1 MVHAMVL
8 LDVRRPSVLAA
19 VLVTLAVW
27 PAVAQEGRF
36 DAQAFRPLGAPQ
48 DVVAVGQSRALSPS
62 SVAAGAFLHFALDPL
77 VLKAHGS
84 EVKALSVVGPR
95 LQLDVAAS
103 MGVTEGVEA
112 GLTVP
117 LVLAQGSDNLEA
129 LGSEGKVRSFA
140 LGDVRLR
147 GKVAIPGL
155 RRRAEEAGWGAA
167 LTLGVGLPTGSR
179 EAFAGEG
186 ALTWTP
192 GAVVDYRFD
201 SGALLALDAGLW
213 LRPSHEFLGVRWG
226 NAATL
231 GLGAEVPVSRGLG
244 VTAVGTLTGSTPLE
258 TRQGQARQV
267 PVEGLVGLRWY
278 SPMGLTFTV
287 GGGGG
292 CGCSLTAPTLRFFS
306 SVVWV
311 PYRGTEWHALERYKQ
326 PPRPPPPTAATGTT
340 RTPSPVPVDTD
351 GDGVVDGR
359 DACPRHAAGPEGREG
374 CPRVRVEGG
383 HLVLLEPVRFAT
395 GQEVP
400 LPDSLPLL
408 EEVAA
413 LLLSHRGVVRVR
425 VEASTAPG
433 PSEALALAL
442 ARRRAATVRRHL
454 LDSGVAEERL
464 CAVGLTREP
473 REGGTGQH
481 LAFVVE
487 SGRGSLPPCP
497 GGVDTALSPGE
508 MEGAREVRNRAT
520 AAARRLRRLGA
531 WLVLGLRVEGERVR
545 LLGVRAHEGAGAEV
559 DAARAEDLRPLLEAA
574 LYHYVRG
581 HQGEVVLTLRRGQ
594 GMWTEE
600 ALSTGP
606 VLQASVPQAPYE
618 AFLRNQGQALQAAD
632 VSEEARREGF
642 TALKRMGNWLLLQP
656 DEALEKASSSP
667 RARYVE
673 LLDEE
678 RQREVRWQ
686 AVQRKLAEYEEWG
699 RRMLATYSP
708 PPRRVA
714 PGYLV
719 SELPLREQS
728 LRALGDATLAWAY
741 AHTEDPDFLK
751 RTPEEVALYLLASR
765 SALAHVVHL
774 GRTAPVHLD
783 YTEALDPEVY
793 TTEELLLELLVGLT
807 PGAGEVTDAHAAYS
821 GRSLTGHALG
831 DAERVLCAVGVVL
844 PLVNG
849 KVLKEAGEAGLHRFA
864 LLTGRSLEVQ
874 VLSRVVALLSPTEAR
889 EVERLMAAAAKGQ
902 TFSDEELRFL
912 QRVARGL
919 EAPLRE
925 ATEALKAGQK
935 VPLLGARSLADGSRL
950 LPGSPAHKAQRW
962 IDYQFRHPDKYRHFS
977 FQPDPDWE
985 RMYDTLLK
993 NRPAGNAFENAMLQT
1008 GKYERNT
1015 AMMMPPP
1022 GSGTQGFMPDSV
1034 KGNPVELVWG
1044 QPYPFVEAK
1053 ARKELSL
1060 SGNLEAMIDYIDEYG
1075 GHIELWVRSAQHADG
1090 PTRLSGP
1097 LLRRLRV
1104 LQGAGKA
1111 SVRPHP

>member
-1 MVHAMVL
+1 M
-8 LDVRRPSVLAA
+8 RRPTS
-19 VLVTLAVW
+19 LAVILLALTV
-27 PAVAQEGRF
+27 PAAAQEGRF
-36 DAQAFRPLGAPQ
+36 DAQALRPLGAPQ
-48 DVVAVGQSRALSPS
+48 DVVGVGQSRALSAHAVS
-62 SVAAGAFLHFALDPL
+62 AGAFLHFALDPL

-95 LQLDVAAS
+95 LQLDLLASVGVA
-103 MGVTEGVEA
+103 EGVEA

-129 LGSEGKVRSFA
+129 LGSEGRVRSFA
-140 LGDVRLR
+140 LGDLRLR
-147 GKVAIPGL
+147 GKAAVPGL
-155 RRRAEEAGWGAA
+155 RRRAEDAGWGAA

-201 SGALLALDAGLW
+201 SGALLTLDAGLW

-231 GLGAEVPVSRGLG
+231 GLGAEVPVLRGLG

-258 TRQGQARQV
+258 AQQGHARQV

-292 CGCSLTAPTLRFFS
+292 CGCSLTAPTLRLFS

-326 PPRPPPPTAATGTT
+326 PPRPPPPTPAAAT
-340 RTPSPVPVDTD
+340 RAPPPVPVDAD
-351 GDGVVDGR
+351 GDGVVDAR
-359 DACPRHAAGPEGREG
+359 DACPRPTAGPGGREG
-374 CPRVRVEGG
+374 CPRVRVEAG

-395 GQEVP
+395 GQEVL
-400 LPDSLPLL
+400 LPESLPVL

-413 LLLSHRGVVRVR
+413 LLLSHPEVRRVR
-425 VEASTAPG
+425 VEASGAPG
-433 PSEALALAL
+433 PSEALALGL
-442 ARRRAATVRRHL
+442 AHRRAATVRGHL
-454 LDSGVAEERL
+454 LDSGVAVERV
-464 CAVGLTREP
+464 CAVGRMREP

-481 LAFVVE
+481 LGFVVE
-487 SGRGSLPPCP
+487 SEQGPLPPCP
-497 GGVDTALSPGE
+497 GEAETGTWE
-508 MEGAREVRNRAT
+508 MEGGREVRTRAT
-520 AAARRLRRLGA
+520 AAARGLKRMGA
-531 WLVLGLRVEGERVR
+531 WLALGLRVEGQRVR
-545 LLGVRAHEGAGAEV
+545 WLSVRAHEGMGAEV
-559 DAARAEDLRPLLEAA
+559 GAARAEDLRPLLESA

-581 HQGEVVLTLRRGQ
+581 QRGEVVLTLRRGQ
-594 GMWTEE
+594 HMWTEE

-618 AFLRNQGQALQAAD
+618 AFLRNQREKLQAPGL
-632 VSEEARREGF
+632 SEEARREGF
-642 TALKRMGNWLLLQP
+642 TALKRMEGWVLLRA
-656 DEALEKASSSP
+656 DEALEKASASP
-667 RARYVE
+667 LARYAE

-678 RQREVRWQ
+678 RRREVRWQ

-699 RRMLATYSP
+699 KRMLATYSP

-719 SELPLREQS
+719 SERPLREQS

-741 AHTEDPDFLK
+741 AHTEDADFLK

-765 SALAHVVHL
+765 SALATVVHL
-774 GRTAPVHLD
+774 GRMAPVHLD

-821 GRSLTGHALG
+821 GRSLTGHALS
-831 DAERVLCAVGVVL
+831 DNERMLCAVGVVL
-844 PLVNG
+844 PLLNL
-849 KVLKEAGEAGLHRFA
+849 KALKEAGEAGLQRFA

-874 VLSRVVALLSPTEAR
+874 VLSRVAAHLSPAEAR
-889 EVERLMAAAAKGQ
+889 EVERLMAAAARGH
-902 TFSDEELRFL
+902 TFTEEQLHFL

-925 ATEALKAGQK
+925 AAEALKAGQK
-935 VPLLGARSLADGSRL
+935 VPLLGARTLADGSRL

-977 FQPDPDWE
+977 FQPDADWE
-985 RMYDTLLK
+985 RMYDTILK
-993 NRPAGNAFENAMLQT
+993 NRPAGNTFEDAILQA
-1008 GKYERNT
+1008 GKYERNS

-1022 GSGTQGFMPDSV
+1022 GSEAQGFVPDSV

-1053 ARKELSL
+1053 ARKELSV
-1060 SGNLEAMIDYIDEYG
+1060 SGNLKAMIRYVQKNG
-1075 GHIELWVRSAQHADG
+1075 GHLELWVRSARHPDG
-1090 PTRLSGP
+1090 PTRLSKP
-1097 LLRRLRV
+1097 LLDALNE
-1104 LQGAGKA
+1104 LKQQGKA
-1111 SVRPHP
+1111 VVKPYP

>member
-1 MVHAMVL
+1 
-8 LDVRRPSVLAA
+8 
-19 VLVTLAVW
+19 
-27 PAVAQEGRF
+27 
-36 DAQAFRPLGAPQ
+36 
-48 DVVAVGQSRALSPS
+48 
-62 SVAAGAFLHFALDPL
+62 
-77 VLKAHGS
+77 
-84 EVKALSVVGPR
+84 
-95 LQLDVAAS
+95 
-103 MGVTEGVEA
+103 
-112 GLTVP
+112 
-117 LVLAQGSDNLEA
+117 
-129 LGSEGKVRSFA
+129 
-140 LGDVRLR
+140 
-147 GKVAIPGL
+147 
-155 RRRAEEAGWGAA
+155 
-167 LTLGVGLPTGSR
+167 
-179 EAFAGEG
+179 
-186 ALTWTP
+186 
-192 GAVVDYRFD
+192 
-201 SGALLALDAGLW
+201 
-213 LRPSHEFLGVRWG
+213 
-226 NAATL
+226 
-231 GLGAEVPVSRGLG
+231 
-244 VTAVGTLTGSTPLE
+244 
-258 TRQGQARQV
+258 
-267 PVEGLVGLRWY
+267 
-278 SPMGLTFTV
+278 
-287 GGGGG
+287 
-292 CGCSLTAPTLRFFS
+292 
-306 SVVWV
+306 
-311 PYRGTEWHALERYKQ
+311 
-326 PPRPPPPTAATGTT
+326 
-340 RTPSPVPVDTD
+340 VPVDTD
-351 GDGVVDGR
+351 GDGVVDAR
-359 DACPRHAAGPEGREG
+359 DACPRHAAGPGGREG

-383 HLVLLEPVRFAT
+383 HLVLQEPVRFAT
-395 GQEVP
+395 GQEVL
-400 LPDSLPLL
+400 LPESLPLL
-408 EEVAA
+408 EVVAA

-425 VEASTAPG
+425 VEASSAPG
-433 PSEALALAL
+433 PSGALALAL

-464 CAVGLTREP
+464 CAVGRTREP
-473 REGGTGQH
+473 GEGGTGQH

-487 SGRGSLPPCP
+487 AGHAPLPPCTS
-497 GGVDTALSPGE
+497 GVDTALTPGE
-508 MEGAREVRNRAT
+508 MEGAREVRTRAT
-520 AAARRLRRLGA
+520 VAARQLKRLGA

-545 LLGVRAHEGAGAEV
+545 LLSVRAHEGTGAEV
-559 DAARAEDLRPLLEAA
+559 EAARAEDLRPLLEAA

-581 HQGEVVLTLRRGQ
+581 QRGEVVLTLRRGQ

-606 VLQASVPQAPYE
+606 VLQARVPQAPYE
-618 AFLRNQGQALQAAD
+618 AFLRNQGEKLQAPGL
-632 VSEEARREGF
+632 SEQARREGF

-667 RARYVE
+667 LARYME

-678 RQREVRWQ
+678 RQREVRWK
-686 AVQRKLAEYEEWG
+686 AVERKLAEYEEWG

-751 RTPEEVALYLLASR
+751 RSPEEVALYLLASR

-849 KVLKEAGEAGLHRFA
+849 KVLKEAGEAGLQRFA

-874 VLSRVVALLSPTEAR
+874 VLSRVATHLSPEEAR
-889 EVERLMAAAAKGQ
+889 EVERLMAAAARGH
-902 TFSDEELRFL
+902 TFTDEELRFL

-925 ATEALKAGQK
+925 AAEALRAGQK
-935 VPLLGARSLADGSRL
+935 VPLLGVRTLADGTRL

-977 FQPDPDWE
+977 FQPDADWE
-985 RMYDTLLK
+985 RMYDTILK
-993 NRPAGNAFENAMLQT
+993 NRPAGNAFEEAILQT

-1022 GSGTQGFMPDSV
+1022 GSAAQGFMPDSV

-1060 SGNLEAMIDYIDEYG
+1060 SGNLKAMLEYVEQYG
-1075 GHIELWVRSAQHADG
+1075 GHLELWVRSANHSDG
-1090 PTRLSGP
+1090 PTHISKP
-1097 LLRRLRV
+1097 LLRVLSRLKT
-1104 LQGAGKA
+1104 QGKA
-1111 SVRPHP
+1111 LVRPYP